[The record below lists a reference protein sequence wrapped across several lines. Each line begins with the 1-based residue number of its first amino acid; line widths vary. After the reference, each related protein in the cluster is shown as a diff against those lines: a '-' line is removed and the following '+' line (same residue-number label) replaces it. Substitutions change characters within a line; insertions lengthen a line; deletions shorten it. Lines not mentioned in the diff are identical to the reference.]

1 MENRSHS
8 VIAGILSL
16 MFIVFAGL
24 QFNDPDPMTWISVYG
39 VILVLLVVNILRRLP
54 MMVSFLPMA
63 GALVGAYLLWP
74 DSYEGLG
81 PTMEA
86 HPNIELARESLGLC
100 ICALASAYV
109 MWRSWVRR
117 PKVPWES

>member
-1 MENRSHS
+1 
-8 VIAGILSL
+8 
-16 MFIVFAGL
+16 MFIVFAAL
-24 QFNDPDPMTWISVYG
+24 QFNDPDPITWVAVYG
-39 VILVLLVVNILRRLP
+39 AILVLLLVNIWRRLP

-74 DSYEGLG
+74 ESYDGLAHKMDG
-81 PTMEA
+81 
-86 HPNIELARESLGLC
+86 HPNVELARESLGLG

-117 PKVPWES
+117 PKAPWES